1 VNNRRRFL
9 CCAVACILVD
19 PSRAFAQAKDKI
31 YRVGY
36 LNFRAGPAAADEA
49 FVSGMRELGYSVGRN
64 LVIEYRWAGN
74 DEARL
79 PPLADELV
87 RLKVDVI
94 VTAGTPATR
103 AAMRAAGTIPIV
115 MAAVADPVGT
125 GLVASLGR
133 PGGNVTGMTLQS
145 TDLARKRLQL
155 IGDIVPRATWIA
167 LLARADDAQP
177 DPARGGSTALLVAE
191 TEAAARQLGIVLL
204 ARTIA
209 NADELPDA
217 FAQFRREQAQAL
229 IVQVSPLVLDQRA
242 RIAELAAR
250 QRLPAMYEIRNFV
263 DAGGLVSYGPDLQD
277 MYRRAT
283 TYVDRIFRGAKPG
296 DLAIEQPGKFAM
308 VINMQTAKA
317 LGLTIPQSLLLR
329 ADEVIQ

>member
-1 VNNRRRFL
+1 MTHRRRFL
-9 CCAVACILVD
+9 ACAAIVALAGA
-19 PSRAFAQAKDKI
+19 SRSHSQGPGKI

-49 FVSGMRELGYSVGRN
+49 FVRGMRELGYSVGRN

-79 PPLADELV
+79 PSLADELV

-103 AAMRAAGTIPIV
+103 AAIRAAGTIPIV

-125 GLVASLGR
+125 GLVGSLRR

-155 IGDIVPRATWIA
+155 IREIVPRATRIG

-191 TEAAARQLGIVLL
+191 TEAAGRQLGVVVVVRAI
-204 ARTIA
+204 T

-217 FAQFRREQAQAL
+217 FAQFQRENSQAL
-229 IVQVSPLVLDQRA
+229 IVQVSPLALEQRM
-242 RIAELAAR
+242 RIAESAAR

-277 MYRRAT
+277 MYRRAA
-283 TYVDRIFRGAKPG
+283 TYVDRIFRGARPG
-296 DLAIEQPGKFAM
+296 ELAIEQPGKFEM
-308 VINMQTAKA
+308 VINQQAANA
-317 LGLTIPQSLLLR
+317 LGLTLPQSVRLR

>member
-1 VNNRRRFL
+1 VISRRW
-9 CCAVACILVD
+9 ILVCAATAMLAN
-19 PSRAFAQAKDKI
+19 PLRLFGQMPGKV

-36 LNFRAGPAAADEA
+36 LNFRAAPSAADEA

-79 PPLADELV
+79 PPLAGELV

-103 AAMRAAGTIPIV
+103 AAMQAAGTIPIV

-125 GLVASLGR
+125 GLVATLGR

-155 IGDIVPRATWIA
+155 IRDIVPRATRIA
-167 LLARADDAQP
+167 LLVRADDAQP
-177 DPARGGSTALLVAE
+177 DPSRGGSTALLVAE
-191 TEAAARQLGIVLL
+191 TKAAARELGIVLL
-204 ARTIA
+204 ARTVA

-229 IVQVSPLVLDQRA
+229 IVQVSPLALDQRA
-242 RIAELAAR
+242 RIAELAVR

-277 MYRRAT
+277 MYRRAA
-283 TYVDRIFRGAKPG
+283 TYVDRIFRGAKAG
-296 DLAIEQPGKFAM
+296 DLAIEQPGKFEM
-308 VINMQTAKA
+308 VINMQTANA
-317 LGLTIPQSLLLR
+317 LGITFPQSVLLR
-329 ADEVIQ
+329 ADEVIR